1 MDEQQSSTWAIV
13 ELFGH
18 KTLAGRVTKDTS
30 LFPLLRIDVP
40 ATEAAPEFT
49 AEYGPGAIYGITYVS
64 EEVARRTAQA
74 IKANP
79 VVVYNPDLVTREQF
93 DRMQDEYRKR
103 IADLRALPER
113 TGANLRPIDREDAG
127 EEFGDEDDNDDDD

>member
-1 MDEQQSSTWAIV
+1 MDEQQSSWAIV

-64 EEVARRTAQA
+64 EEVARLTAA
-74 IKANP
+74 AVKAQP
-79 VVVYNPDLVTREQF
+79 VAVYSPELVTREAF
-93 DRMQDEYRKR
+93 EKMQDQYRKR
-103 IADLRALPER
+103 IEEMRALPER
-113 TGANLRPIDREDAG
+113 SGGNLRPIERDDWEDSDD
-127 EEFGDEDDNDDDD
+127 DEDEGSA

>member
-1 MDEQQSSTWAIV
+1 MDEQQSSWAIV

-64 EEVARRTAQA
+64 EEVARLTAA
-74 IKANP
+74 AVKAQP
-79 VVVYNPDLVTREQF
+79 VAVYSPELVTREQF
-93 DRMQDEYRKR
+93 ERMQDQYRKR
-103 IADLRALPER
+103 IEEMRALPER
-113 TGANLRPIDREDAG
+113 AGTNLRPIERDGFDEDIDLD
-127 EEFGDEDDNDDDD
+127 DEDDDED

>member
-1 MDEQQSSTWAIV
+1 MDEQQSSNWAIV

-49 AEYGPGAIYGITYVS
+49 AEYGPSAIYGITYVS

-79 VVVYNPDLVTREQF
+79 VVVYNPDLVTREAF
-93 DRMQDEYRKR
+93 ERMQDEYRKR

-113 TGANLRPIDREDAG
+113 AGVKMPPID
-127 EEFGDEDDNDDDD
+127 DEDYDDEED

>member
-1 MDEQQSSTWAIV
+1 MDEQQSSWAIV

-64 EEVARRTAQA
+64 EEVARLTAA
-74 IKANP
+74 AVKAQP
-79 VVVYNPDLVTREQF
+79 VSVYSPELVTREQF
-93 DRMQDEYRKR
+93 ERMQDQYRKR
-103 IADLRALPER
+103 IEEMRSLPPAR
-113 TGANLRPIDREDAG
+113 TAVR
-127 EEFGDEDDNDDDD
+127 DDDDDGEEDESEF

>member
-1 MDEQQSSTWAIV
+1 MDDQQSSWAIV

-64 EEVARRTAQA
+64 EEVARLTAA
-74 IKANP
+74 AVKAQP
-79 VVVYNPDLVTREQF
+79 VSVYSPELVTREQF
-93 DRMQDEYRKR
+93 ERMQDQYRKR
-103 IADLRALPER
+103 IEEMRSLPPAR
-113 TGANLRPIDREDAG
+113 TAVR
-127 EEFGDEDDNDDDD
+127 DDDDDGEEDESEF

>member
-1 MDEQQSSTWAIV
+1 MDEQQSSWAIV

-64 EEVARRTAQA
+64 EEVARLTAA
-74 IKANP
+74 AVKAQP
-79 VVVYNPDLVTREQF
+79 VAVYSPELVTREQF
-93 DRMQDEYRKR
+93 ERMQDQYRKR
-103 IADLRALPER
+103 LEEMRSLPPARTDVHDAD
-113 TGANLRPIDREDAG
+113 DG
-127 EEFGDEDDNDDDD
+127 EEDENEF

>member
-1 MDEQQSSTWAIV
+1 MDEQQSTWAIV

-64 EEVARRTAQA
+64 EEVARLTAA
-74 IKANP
+74 AVKAQP
-79 VVVYNPDLVTREQF
+79 VAVYSPDLVTREQF
-93 DRMQDEYRKR
+93 EKMQDQYRKR
-103 IADLRALPER
+103 IEEMRALPER
-113 TGANLRPIDREDAG
+113 SGGNLRPLDRDNWDGADD
-127 EEFGDEDDNDDDD
+127 DEDEGSA

>member
-1 MDEQQSSTWAIV
+1 MDEQQSNWAIV

-64 EEVARRTAQA
+64 EEVARITAQA

-79 VVVYNPDLVTREQF
+79 VVVYNPDLVTREEF
-93 DRMQDEYRKR
+93 DRMQDQYRR
-103 IADLRALPER
+103 RLADMRALPSR
-113 TGANLRPIDREDAG
+113 VGSDHD
-127 EEFGDEDDNDDDD
+127 EEDDDDDG

>member
-1 MDEQQSSTWAIV
+1 MDEQQSSWAIV

-64 EEVARRTAQA
+64 EEVARLTAQA
-74 IKANP
+74 VKATP
-79 VVVYNPDLVTREQF
+79 IAVYSPQLVTREAF
-93 DRMQDEYRKR
+93 EKMQDQYRKR
-103 IADLRALPER
+103 IEEMRALPER
-113 TGANLRPIDREDAG
+113 SGGNLRPIERDDLEYSDD
-127 EEFGDEDDNDDDD
+127 DEDEGAA

>member
-1 MDEQQSSTWAIV
+1 M
-13 ELFGH
+13 
-18 KTLAGRVTKDTS
+18 
-30 LFPLLRIDVP
+30 
-40 ATEAAPEFT
+40 
-49 AEYGPGAIYGITYVS
+49 
-64 EEVARRTAQA
+64 
-74 IKANP
+74 
-79 VVVYNPDLVTREQF
+79 VYNPDLVTREQF

>member
-1 MDEQQSSTWAIV
+1 MDEQQSTWAIV

-64 EEVARRTAQA
+64 EEVARLTAA
-74 IKANP
+74 AVKAQP
-79 VVVYNPDLVTREQF
+79 VMVYSPDLVTRESF
-93 DRMQDEYRKR
+93 EKMQDEYRKR
-103 IADLRALPER
+103 IADMRSLPAR
-113 TGANLRPIDREDAG
+113 TGVDDR
-127 EEFGDEDDNDDDD
+127 DDDDDEF